1 LPGLHFVATS
11 FAPAANPHRGQRC
24 NGVRVVL
31 TDPMVVDPPA
41 AGIALAVT
49 LRRLYPQAWE
59 TKHLYR
65 LINHPPT
72 TEAILAGKELKQIQ
86 PLWTAGIE
94 QFRRV
99 RARYLLY

>member
-1 LPGLHFVATS
+1 
-11 FAPAANPHRGQRC
+11 
-24 NGVRVVL
+24 VRVVL
-31 TDPMVVDPPA
+31 TDPTVVDPPA

-49 LRRLYPQAWE
+49 LRRLYPQQWE

-65 LINHPPT
+65 LINHLPT
-72 TEAILAGKELKQIQ
+72 TEAILAGKELKQIL
-86 PLWTAGIE
+86 PLWTAGLE